1 MANEIS
7 PDTENVKTGVSVIQ
21 INPIDVVEKFG
32 KYQFVYDYSAIPL
45 WLAQGFGL
53 GNFETAPQTVNS
65 KAQVG
70 VFSKGNIVNVV
81 RFQGNNAIIENVNY
95 KEPDSNVV
103 KSVWG
108 ELLGGAVNKKQLEIP
123 KEYLIKVDDAL
134 EPTLLTGINYGAN
147 FKPQPVSVIR
157 PTKQAPFSPVTQ
169 TTIEENA
176 SFVLAKDFQY
186 VSGYGSRVCAYGMM
200 CATDMV
206 AQYSTIKAG
215 TQVTG
220 LLFRETDNFDN
231 EMQNVAVTPIN
242 YKDYLSVKGY
252 GSQGSVNIPVEYLTK
267 EVPTNSGS
275 VVPAEIDNK
284 NLLLIVG
291 AFLLGFALF
300 SNNKTQ

>member
-1 MANEIS
+1 MANEIN
-7 PDTENVKTGVSVIQ
+7 PYAEDVKAGVSVIQ
-21 INPIDVVEKFG
+21 INPVDVVEKFG

-45 WLAQGFGL
+45 WLAKGFGL

-108 ELLGGAVNKKQLEIP
+108 ELLGGVINKRELEIP
-123 KEYLIKVDDAL
+123 KEYLKKVDDAL
-134 EPTLLTGINYGAN
+134 EPTILTGINYGAN
-147 FKPQPVSVIR
+147 LWSQPVLN
-157 PTKQAPFSPVTQ
+157 TPVMN
-169 TTIEENA
+169 TTTDDVLEENA
-176 SFVLAKDFQY
+176 SYILVEDFKYLKSNFCPPNTRCAPQVELTMLSGSKVLGTLVVND
-186 VSGYGSRVCAYGMM
+186 
-200 CATDMV
+200 
-206 AQYSTIKAG
+206 AG
-215 TQVTG
+215 TFLAVQTPEG
-220 LLFRETDNFDN
+220 L
-231 EMQNVAVTPIN
+231 I
-242 YKDYLSVKGY
+242 K
-252 GSQGSVNIPVEYLTK
+252 IPLEYLTK
-267 EVPTNSGS
+267 EVEVNNGEVAP
-275 VVPAEIDNK
+275 VEIDNK